1 MLVLSRKKNESIV
14 INNDI
19 VITVVEIRGDKVRLG
34 IVAPKDVPVHREE
47 VYEAIHGVKVQP
59 AGAGAVVGK
68 ADDAPRT

>member
-1 MLVLSRKKNESIV
+1 MLVLSRKKNETIV

-47 VYEAIHGVKVQP
+47 VYEAIHGTKAP
-59 AGAGAVVGK
+59 AVPKTAGTNS
-68 ADDAPRT
+68 PT

>member
-14 INNDI
+14 INNDV

-47 VYEAIHGVKVQP
+47 VYEAIHGHKP
-59 AGAGAVVGK
+59 TLPTAVVK
-68 ADDAPRT
+68 ATDAGPG